1 MAPFFTAEGDSGETG
16 FLGKGKLSKA
26 SVRIEAV
33 GSIDEASAF
42 LGFARSLTE
51 NEQLRSIL
59 LHIQKTLYLL
69 MAELSAA
76 PEAADQFD
84 KISQD
89 DIQWLESQ
97 IGDLENE
104 VTMPSEFIIP
114 GETPVSAALAV
125 ARAVVRRA
133 ERRVAAL
140 LEAGEI
146 RKPLLIAYLNR
157 LSSLIFVLE
166 VYETSINSG
175 GIRTVKEA

>member
-1 MAPFFTAEGDSGETG
+1 
-16 FLGKGKLSKA
+16 
-26 SVRIEAV
+26 
-33 GSIDEASAF
+33 
-42 LGFARSLTE
+42 
-51 NEQLRSIL
+51 
-59 LHIQKTLYLL
+59 
-69 MAELSAA
+69 
-76 PEAADQFD
+76 
-84 KISQD
+84 
-89 DIQWLESQ
+89 LESQ

-133 ERRVAAL
+133 ERRAAAL

-146 RKPLLIAYLNR
+146 GKPLLIAYLNR